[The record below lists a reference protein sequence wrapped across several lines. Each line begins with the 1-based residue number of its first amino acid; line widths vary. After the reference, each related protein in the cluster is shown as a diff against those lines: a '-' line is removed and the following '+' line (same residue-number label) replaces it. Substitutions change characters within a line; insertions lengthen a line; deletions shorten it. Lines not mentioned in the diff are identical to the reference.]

1 MAGIHVDNSHV
12 KHGFLCAMGTW
23 RRTEMNQVRKE
34 SGPLPGAG
42 DDPLGLP
49 VSTCFENSSEPLWQT
64 ALDPCLKL

>member
-1 MAGIHVDNSHV
+1 
-12 KHGFLCAMGTW
+12 
-23 RRTEMNQVRKE
+23 MNQVRKE